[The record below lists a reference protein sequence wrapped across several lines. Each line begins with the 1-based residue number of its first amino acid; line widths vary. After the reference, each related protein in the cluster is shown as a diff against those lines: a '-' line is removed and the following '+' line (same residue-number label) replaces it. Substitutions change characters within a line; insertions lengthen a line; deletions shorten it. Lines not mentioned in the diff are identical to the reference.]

1 MLLVLVRKRLAAR
14 GSRGVGFI
22 RRERSQWT
30 LCSSP
35 GMESGNDPGQRS
47 ELWDKRAREQPHP
60 LPCCPE
66 PHPSVLGLAV
76 WKAHRRGCHGCLGPL
91 VCLSTHTR
99 SIQSHIFT
107 NIPRVLCAHSDKHTH
122 EHSQKHIHTSTATWP
137 HTHLYSYAHMY
148 PQVLKSGP
156 HTYAV
161 IHTQDIRS
169 FPCTDS
175 YSQIHTFTCVI
186 MWVLTLTNTLI

>member
-1 MLLVLVRKRLAAR
+1 MDSSGGR
-14 GSRGVGFI
+14 GASGHYVPPQEWKVGMI
-22 RRERSQWT
+22 
-30 LCSSP
+30 LGKDLSSGTSVP
-35 GMESGNDPGQRS
+35 G
-47 ELWDKRAREQPHP
+47 EQPHP

-66 PHPSVLGLAV
+66 PHPSVLGPAV

-99 SIQSHIFT
+99 NIQSHIFT

-161 IHTQDIRS
+161 IYTQDIRS
-169 FPCTDS
+169 FPCTDP